1 MILTFFTGEN
11 FKFILV
17 EFLKNKLYFR
27 AISDLQNSC
36 EYSRESPYSLPCFLL
51 LLTPYIS
58 VAHFHNNGILLW
70 LRIYTLFRF
79 PSFFFYLMCLF
90 SSRIPCRIPHYINCH
105 ISLGSFWLTDSQSP
119 RVFDEFEGVLV
130 RNVPHLGGLSEVFLL
145 VQLGWWVLGSET
157 RAVKYCFHHISSI
170 WPVTVDA
177 NPDRLADVVSVR
189 FLYCNDAL

>member
-1 MILTFFTGEN
+1 MIVTFFTGEN

-36 EYSRESPYSLPCFLL
+36 EYSRESPYSPPCFLL

-70 LRIYTLFRF
+70 LRIYILFRF
-79 PSFFFYLMCLF
+79 LSFFFYLMCLF

-105 ISLGSFWLTDSQSP
+105 ISLGWQILRVPVFLMSLRGYWLGMSLIWGVCLKFFSWFSYGDEFWGVRLERWSTVFTTYHPYDLSLLMLILIAWLT
-119 RVFDEFEGVLV
+119 
-130 RNVPHLGGLSEVFLL
+130 
-145 VQLGWWVLGSET
+145 
-157 RAVKYCFHHISSI
+157 
-170 WPVTVDA
+170 
-177 NPDRLADVVSVR
+177 
-189 FLYCNDAL
+189 